1 MLLLRGTPGCGKT
14 VLGHL
19 IHRRI
24 HVQYPDMNVYVFR
37 GWPSGMDMFKSQDFL
52 EKSTAVSQDV
62 LFAESRHVIIIDDA
76 HSSYYDDALW
86 GYFLKSLQPPSGA
99 VVLLLSAYGSASG
112 YVAEVP
118 TGTPPLLG
126 EKQRISLRW
135 SSDEVDEPGVGLLLA
150 PDEAY
155 DLITRSCK
163 FGPNSHDQFSFS
175 VELCQYLLTISGGHA
190 GALSGLVDV
199 IRDDTVYRI
208 DQGCEDTY

>member
-1 MLLLRGTPGCGKT
+1 
-14 VLGHL
+14 
-19 IHRRI
+19 
-24 HVQYPDMNVYVFR
+24 MNVYVFR

-86 GYFLKSLQPPSGA
+86 GYFLKSLQPPSGT

-155 DLITRSCK
+155 DLITRSCE